1 MSPFLKPLLLFTLI
15 NSACAVES
23 FRFEVKTIAED
34 FARPMGMDLGPD
46 GSIYL
51 IELQGKVSRI
61 HPVTGDR
68 TTLAE
73 IKVFG
78 DQENGLLGIALDPN
92 FETNRHL
99 FLLYSPADFVGQRI
113 SRFTLKDDTLTD
125 EKKVIA
131 WGTQRREC
139 CHHGGMLKF
148 GPDGC
153 LYASAGD
160 NTHPFGDSASYAPI
174 DRRPGREPWNAEKS
188 AANPNDL
195 RGGLIRIQIQPDA
208 SYTIPAGN
216 LFPPG
221 TPGTR
226 PEIYVMGC
234 RNPWKFSIDSKS
246 GHLYWG
252 DVGPDAGQDGPR
264 GPRGHDEINQAR
276 KAGFFGWPYFI
287 ADNKPYSMVD
297 FTNGK
302 VGEKFNAIKPVN
314 NSPLN
319 TGRHDLPPAQSA
331 FIFYPYADSPEF
343 PEVQK
348 GGRTACAGPVFH
360 YRPEFE
366 QSGGLPAEFDHCL
379 LFWDWNRTFIKW
391 ARLDKDEDLAGIEDF
406 PLPAEIKRPSDALF
420 APDGTLWFIDYGST
434 WGDNKDARLVH
445 ISYRHGNLDPIAR
458 FKSDPKFGDI
468 PLTVNLDGSDSNDP
482 ESSPLQYSWT
492 RQGQEFSTE
501 IAPKLTLTEPGDHVI
516 TLKVTDDQ
524 GASSTTTHTITVGN
538 TPPTL
543 TFESPLDGSFYTP
556 GKPVTYEIN
565 LSDEQD
571 GDSKKDAAPF
581 ATTVVTLAPLAKE
594 APGLSAIRAS
604 DCFNCHHATQK
615 LIGPSFNDIA
625 KRYKDIPAA
634 FDQSVSRVISGSS
647 KAWGEIPMLPHP
659 NLGRDEVGSMIRWI
673 YSLSEKSAPEVARG
687 PSGTINLP
695 GQDQTLELSA
705 NYTDTGGHDG
715 KAAPLSGAAS
725 IRLHPR
731 TIQAESYTTNNGTQI
746 LDGTGHQY
754 IGAINHSHWTEYH
767 RFRLDGCKKMTFRY
781 ASAGE
786 GATVTV
792 TANGRKIGTA
802 LLKPTGDWNTWEKV
816 SIDLA
821 NVPSGLVN
829 LGLTFTNPG
838 KQHLANLDWFRFE

>member
-1 MSPFLKPLLLFTLI
+1 MSLSLKSLLLLAFTNI
-15 NSACAVES
+15 ACAVDS
-23 FRFEVKTIAED
+23 FRFEVKTVAED

-46 GSIYL
+46 GAIYL
-51 IELQGKVSRI
+51 VELQGKVSRI

-92 FETNRHL
+92 FEKNNHL
-99 FLLYSPADFVGQRI
+99 FLLYSPADFVGQQI
-113 SRFTLKDDTLTD
+113 SRFTLKGDSLTD
-125 EKKVIA
+125 EKKVIE

-188 AANPNDL
+188 SANPNDL
-195 RGGLIRIQIQPDA
+195 RGGLIRIQVQPDA
-208 SYTIPAGN
+208 SYTIPEGN

-234 RNPWKFSIDSKS
+234 RNPWKFSIDPRS

-252 DVGPDAGQDGPR
+252 DVGPDAGEDSPR

-287 ADNKPYSMVD
+287 ADNKPYSRVD

-302 VGEKFNAIKPVN
+302 VGEKFNAANPIN
-314 NSPLN
+314 DSPLN
-319 TGRHDLPPAQSA
+319 TGRHDLPPAQPA

-343 PEVQK
+343 PKLKK
-348 GGRTACAGPVFH
+348 GGRTACAGPVFR

-366 QSGGLPAEFDHCL
+366 QSGGLPAAFDHCL

-391 ARLDKDEDLAGIEDF
+391 ARLDENENLTGIEDF

-434 WGDNKDARLVH
+434 WGDNKDARLIH
-445 ISYRHGNLDPIAR
+445 ISYRHGNLDPVAQIKADQ
-458 FKSDPKFGDI
+458 KHGTL
-468 PLTVNLDGSDSNDP
+468 PLTIHLDGSDSKDP
-482 ESSPLQYSWT
+482 EGGKLQYSWT

-501 IAPKLTLTEPGDHVI
+501 VAPKITLTEPGDHVI
-516 TLKVTDDQ
+516 TLKVTDDKE
-524 GASSTTTHTITVGN
+524 ASSSTAHTITAGN
-538 TPPTL
+538 TPPVL
-543 TFESPLDGSFYTP
+543 AFEAPLDGSFYTP
-556 GKPVTYEIN
+556 GRPLAYQIH

-571 GDSKKDAAPF
+571 GDSKKDAASF
-581 ATTVVTLAPLAKE
+581 ALTVVTLSPLAKE
-594 APGLSAIRAS
+594 APGLSAIRSS

-625 KRYKDIPAA
+625 KRYKDDPGA

-647 KAWGEIPMLPHP
+647 KVWGEIPMLPHP
-659 NLGRDEVGSMIRWI
+659 NLSRDEVGSMIRWI
-673 YSLSEKSAPEVARG
+673 YSLSDQSAPEISRG
-687 PSGTINLP
+687 ASGMINLP
-695 GQDQTLELSA
+695 SQNQTLELSA
-705 NYTDTGGHDG
+705 NYTDAGGHNG
-715 KAAPLSGAAS
+715 AASPLSGTAS

-731 TIQAESYTTNNGTQI
+731 TIQAESYTANHGSQI
-746 LDGTGHQY
+746 LDGPGLQF
-754 IGAINHSHWTEYH
+754 IGAINDSHWTEYH
-767 RFRLDGCKKMTFRY
+767 RFRLEGSKKITLRY
-781 ASAGE
+781 ASAGN
-786 GATVTV
+786 GATVSI
-792 TANGRKIGTA
+792 TANGKEIGKTF
-802 LLKPTGDWNTWEKV
+802 LKPTGDWNTWKEV
-816 SIDLA
+816 SVDLA

-829 LGLTFTNPG
+829 LRLTFTNPG

>member
-1 MSPFLKPLLLFTLI
+1 MPSFLKPLLFVTLTHF
-15 NSACAVES
+15 ACALDS

-61 HPVTGDR
+61 HPVTGER
-68 TTLAE
+68 TTLAK
-73 IKVFG
+73 IDVFG

-92 FETNRHL
+92 FEKNQHL
-99 FLLYSPADFVGQRI
+99 FLLYSPLDFVGQQI
-113 SRFTLKDDTLTD
+113 SRFTLSDNALTD
-125 EKKVIA
+125 EKKVIE

-153 LYASAGD
+153 LFASGGD

-188 AANPNDL
+188 AGNPNDL
-195 RGGLIRIQIQPDA
+195 RGGLIRIQVQPDA
-208 SYTIPAGN
+208 SYTIPKGN

-226 PEIYVMGC
+226 PEIYIMGC
-234 RNPWKFSIDSKS
+234 RNPWKFSIDPKS

-252 DVGPDAGQDGPR
+252 EVGPDAGGDGPR
-264 GPRGHDEINQAR
+264 GPRGYDEINQAR
-276 KAGFFGWPYFI
+276 QAGFFGWPYFI

-302 VGEKFNAIKPVN
+302 VGPKFDPAKPIN
-314 NSPLN
+314 DSPLN
-319 TGRHDLPPAQSA
+319 TGRHDLPPAQPA

-343 PEVQK
+343 PELKK

-366 QSGGLPAEFDHCL
+366 RSGGLPAAFDHCL

-391 ARLDKDEDLAGIEDF
+391 ARLDENENLAGIEDF

-434 WGDNKDARLVH
+434 WGDNKDARLIH

-458 FKSDPKFGDI
+458 IQSDQKYGTT
-468 PLTVNLDGSDSNDP
+468 PLTIALDGSASTDP
-482 ESSPLQYSWT
+482 EGSQLHFSWT
-492 RQGQEFSTE
+492 QQGQEFSTA

-516 TLKVTDDQ
+516 TLTATDEQ
-524 GASSTTTHTITVGN
+524 GASNSTTYIITAGN
-538 TPPTL
+538 TPPNL
-543 TFESPLDGSFYTP
+543 AFQSPLDGSFYTP
-556 GKPVTYEIN
+556 GKAVAYQLN
-565 LSDEQD
+565 LSDKED
-571 GDSKKDAAPF
+571 GDSKNDPAPF

-594 APGLSAIRAS
+594 APGLAAIRSS

-625 KRYKDIPAA
+625 IRYQDDPAA
-634 FDQSVSRVISGSS
+634 FDQSITRVISGSS

-659 NLGRDEVGSMIRWI
+659 NLTRDEVGSMIRWI
-673 YSLSEKSAPEVARG
+673 YSLSEKSAPEVSRG
-687 PSGTINLP
+687 PTGTINVP
-695 GQDQTLELSA
+695 SQDQTLELSA
-705 NYTDTGGHDG
+705 NYTDTGGHEG
-715 KAAPLSGAAS
+715 KASPLSGTAS

-731 TIQAESYTTNNGTQI
+731 TIQAESHTTNNGTQI
-746 LDGTGHQY
+746 LDGSGHQF
-754 IGAINHSHWTEYH
+754 IGAINDSHWTEYH
-767 RFRLDGCKKMTFRY
+767 RFRLEGCRKMTLRY
-781 ASAGE
+781 ASAGN

-792 TANGRKIGTA
+792 TANGKEIGKT
-802 LLKPTGDWNTWEKV
+802 LITPTGDWNTWKEV
-816 SIDLA
+816 SLDLT

-829 LGLTFTNPG
+829 LRLTFTNPG

>member
-1 MSPFLKPLLLFTLI
+1 MPPFLKPLLFFALAHF
-15 NSACAVES
+15 ACAVES

-46 GSIYL
+46 DSIYL

-68 TTLAE
+68 TSLAQ
-73 IKVFG
+73 IDVFG
-78 DQENGLLGIALDPN
+78 EQENGLLGIALDPN
-92 FETNRHL
+92 FEINKHL

-113 SRFTLKDDTLTD
+113 SRFTLNGDSLTD
-125 EKKVIA
+125 EKKVIE

-160 NTHPFGDSASYAPI
+160 NTHPFGDSASYAPL

-195 RGGLIRIQIQPDA
+195 RGGIIRIQVRSDA
-208 SYTIPAGN
+208 SYTIPEGN

-221 TPGTR
+221 TSGTR

-234 RNPWKFSIDSKS
+234 RNPWKFSIDPKS

-252 DVGPDAGQDGPR
+252 EVGPDAGNDGPR
-264 GPRGHDEINQAR
+264 GPAGHDEINQAR

-287 ADNKPYSMVD
+287 ADNKPYAQVD

-302 VGEKFNAIKPVN
+302 VGAKFNPEKPIN
-314 NSPLN
+314 DSPLN
-319 TGRHDLPPAQSA
+319 TGRQDLPSAQPA

-343 PEVQK
+343 PEFGK
-348 GGRTACAGPVFH
+348 GGRTACAGPVF
-360 YRPEFE
+360 YYDPKFE
-366 QSGGLPAEFDHCL
+366 DIGGLPEKFDHCL

-391 ARLDKDEDLAGIEDF
+391 ARLDENENLVGIEEF
-406 PLPAEIKRPSDALF
+406 PLPTTIKRPSDALF
-420 APDGTLWFIDYGST
+420 ASDGTLWFIDFGTT

-445 ISYRHGNLDPIAR
+445 ISYRHGNLDPIAQ
-458 FKSDPKFGDI
+458 FESSQKHGDI
-468 PLTVNLDGSDSNDP
+468 PLTVSLDASGSKYP
-482 ESSPLQYSWT
+482 EGGPLLYSWT
-492 RQGQEFSTE
+492 LQDREFSTA
-501 IAPKLTLTEPGDHVI
+501 IVPNLTLTEAGDHVI
-516 TLKVTDDQ
+516 TLKITDEK
-524 GASSTTTHTITVGN
+524 GASATTTHTISAGN

-543 TFESPLDGSFYTP
+543 AFESPLDGSFYAP
-556 GKPVTYEIN
+556 GNPIEYQLH
-565 LSDEQD
+565 LSDQQD
-571 GDSKKDAAPF
+571 GDSLKDTTPF
-581 ATTVVTLAPLAKE
+581 ATTVVTLAPLSRA
-594 APGLSAIRAS
+594 APGLSTIRAS

-625 KRYKDIPAA
+625 IRYKDDHAA
-634 FDQSVSRVISGSS
+634 FDQSVTRVISGSTN
-647 KAWGEIPMLPHP
+647 AWGDIPMLPHP
-659 NLGRDEVGSMIRWI
+659 NLTRNEVGSMIRWI
-673 YSLSEKSAPEVARG
+673 YALSEESAPEVSRG
-687 PSGTINLP
+687 AEGAINLP
-695 GQDQTLELSA
+695 SQNQTLELSA
-705 NYTDTGGHDG
+705 NYTDAGGHNG
-715 KAAPLSGAAS
+715 KATPLSGGAS

-746 LDGTGHQY
+746 LDDSDHQFL
-754 IGAINHSHWTEYH
+754 GAINHSHWTEYD
-767 RFRLDGCKKMTFRY
+767 RFRLEGCQKMIFRY

-786 GATVTV
+786 GATVTI
-792 TANGRKIGTA
+792 TANGNKIGTA
-802 LLKPTGDWNTWEKV
+802 QLTPTGDWNIWKEVTVPLEN
-816 SIDLA
+816 L
-821 NVPSGLVN
+821 PSGLVN
-829 LGLTFTNPG
+829 LRLTFTNPG

>member
-1 MSPFLKPLLLFTLI
+1 MPTFLRPLIFFAIT
-15 NSACAVES
+15 NFVYAVDS

-61 HPVTGDR
+61 HPITGDR
-68 TTLAE
+68 TSLAE

-92 FETNRHL
+92 FENNKHL

-113 SRFTLKDDTLTD
+113 SRFTLNGDALVD
-125 EKKVIA
+125 EKKVIE

-188 AANPNDL
+188 SANPNDL
-195 RGGLIRIQIQPDA
+195 RGGLIRIQVQPDA
-208 SYTIPAGN
+208 SYKIPAGN

-234 RNPWKFSIDSKS
+234 RNPWKFSIDPKS

-252 DVGPDAGQDGPR
+252 DVGPDAGEDGPR

-287 ADNKPYSMVD
+287 ADNKPYSRVD
-297 FTNGK
+297 FSNGK
-302 VGEKFNAIKPVN
+302 VGAKFNPLQPIN
-314 NSPLN
+314 DSPLN
-319 TGRHDLPPAQSA
+319 TGRQDLPPAQSA

-343 PEVQK
+343 PELKK

-366 QSGGLPAEFDHCL
+366 QTGGLPAKFDHCL

-391 ARLDKDEDLAGIEDF
+391 ARLDENENLAGIEEF
-406 PLPAEIKRPSDALF
+406 PLPATIKRPSDALF

-445 ISYRHGNLDPIAR
+445 ISYRHGNLDPVAQ
-458 FKSDPKFGDI
+458 FKSDQKHGAL
-468 PLTVNLDGSDSNDP
+468 PLTVSLDGSGSQDP
-482 ESSPLQYSWT
+482 EGGKLLYSWT
-492 RQGQEFSTE
+492 LKEKEFSSNV
-501 IAPKLTLTEPGDHVI
+501 APKLTLTEPGDHLI
-516 TLKVTDDQ
+516 TLQVTDEQ
-524 GASSTTTHTITVGN
+524 GATSTTTHTITAGN

-556 GKPVTYEIN
+556 EKPVAYQLH
-565 LSDEQD
+565 LSDHED
-571 GDSKKDAAPF
+571 GDSKKDATPF
-581 ATTVVTLAPLAKE
+581 SATVVTLAPLAKE

-625 KRYKDIPAA
+625 IRYQDDPAA

-647 KAWGEIPMLPHP
+647 KVWGEIPMLPHP
-659 NLGRDEVGSMIRWI
+659 NLTREEVGSMIRWI
-673 YSLSEKSAPEVARG
+673 YALSAQSAPEVSRG
-687 PSGTINLP
+687 SAGSITLPS
-695 GQDQTLELSA
+695 QDQTLELSA
-705 NYTDTGGHDG
+705 NYTDSGSSNG
-715 KAAPLSGAAS
+715 KASPLSGAAS

-746 LDGTGHQY
+746 LDANDHHFL
-754 IGAINHSHWTEYH
+754 GAINHSHWTEYH
-767 RFRLDGCKKMTFRY
+767 RFRLEGSQKMTFRY
-781 ASAGE
+781 ASAGN
-786 GATVTV
+786 GATVTI
-792 TANGRKIGTA
+792 TASGEKIGTA
-802 LLKPTGDWNTWEKV
+802 HFKTTGDWNTWKEV
-816 SIDLA
+816 TVPLE
-821 NVPSGLVN
+821 NLPSGLVD
-829 LGLTFTNPG
+829 LRLTFTNPG